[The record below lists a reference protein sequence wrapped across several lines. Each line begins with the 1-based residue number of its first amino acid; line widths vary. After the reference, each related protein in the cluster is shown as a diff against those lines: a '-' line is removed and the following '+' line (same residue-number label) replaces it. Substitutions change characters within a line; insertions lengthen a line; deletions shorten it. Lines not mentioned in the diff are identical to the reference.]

1 MTEPISRDIADLR
14 EWLVRIDTK
23 VDYLN
28 EVKRT
33 ADEAKQ
39 MSIDNKEEIHEMK
52 SNTKWLWG
60 TLISAAAIVAAIFY
74 CDFTMNNTCNRL
86 KFTVK
91 YS

>member
-1 MTEPISRDIADLR
+1 LTEPISRDIADLR

-33 ADEAKQ
+33 ADEAKALAEEAKQ
-39 MSIDNKEEIHEMK
+39 MSIDNKEEIREMK

-60 TLISAAAIVAAIFY
+60 TLISAAAIVAAIFIAI
-74 CDFTMNNTCNRL
+74 L
-86 KFTVK
+86 Q
-91 YS
+91 

>member
-33 ADEAKQ
+33 SDEAKQ
-39 MSIDNKEEIHEMK
+39 MSIDNKEEIREMK

-60 TLISAAAIVAAIFY
+60 TLISAAAIVAAIFIAI
-74 CDFTMNNTCNRL
+74 L
-86 KFTVK
+86 Q
-91 YS
+91 